1 MITLVSGNRLLKLDI
16 LGTEVVV
23 FLLET
28 LRYVLEGDV
37 TFDLAL
43 LVELDACL
51 KLSKLR
57 LLAFS
62 ESALRGSSGETK
74 LARHASKVPTKDS
87 RTCSGCADRWHRAPK
102 PKLFEYY
109 RDQMEL

>member
-74 LARHASKVPTKDS
+74 LARHASKVPTEVS
-87 RTCSGCADRWHRAPK
+87 Y
-102 PKLFEYY
+102 LFCT
-109 RDQMEL
+109 RRPLTSST